1 MSNPA
6 MLIVSK
12 VLTGIPEP
20 GKERVEIVGGPDS
33 LDIKHPRL
41 GVPCLLLGLL
51 KV

>member
-20 GKERVEIVGGPDS
+20 GKERVGIVGGPDS
-33 LDIKHPRL
+33 LGIRLPQL
-41 GVPCLLLGLL
+41 GVPCLLLGVL